1 MVMNVAIIG
10 LVGLIAYWWGNQGFL
25 SSLLHLVA
33 VICAGAFALAIWEPI
48 VVNNL
53 LGTSWWSGLM
63 PGLILL
69 LTFVFTLA
77 ILRMT
82 SDKLAFGNTRLPPA
96 ADLVG
101 GGILGALAGV
111 LTVGILVVG
120 TGFIDR
126 PATAM
131 GYTGWARSTDGKVAP
146 PEASLWL
153 PVDEWTI
160 NFYELLSVG
169 TLYPDIS
176 GKPMADWR
184 PDLDQQASL
193 LRDRKVSNQR
203 FTQLFQ
209 PAGSIKIADPIEAIS
224 PEGDTFLMIPME
236 FNRDSMDYGKG
247 LALGVNQVRM
257 VGESAGKTTAIHP
270 QYWGQYVIDEG
281 ERQNGEAKRAEA
293 FFEFNSG
300 TAYIF
305 DIDQTELDVRLVFGV
320 PEDFSPRFLQ
330 VRGTRFDVPSVR
342 QTADWSEFL
351 IRAHAVGTGTK
362 ETWGGDI
369 STLVD
374 MRGSMPR
381 GARPSR
387 SDFKGDF
394 IIDEDRGRI
403 VRAEGATVS
412 NMSRG
417 KGKLRVKGYGVF
429 NADGSDFDRSRG
441 ILKIDVGPQSAANI
455 LAIARR
461 NGGNGTLILFDTDGG
476 EYAPRGYER
485 KDNVKTTVTFDVPIR
500 TWKDIRY
507 PPRMGS
513 EDLFSLI
520 FILPVGVTIDRLMFD
535 DEVVGLFE
543 GVTIEPPSTR

>member
-1 MVMNVAIIG
+1 MLMNVAIIG
-10 LVGLIAYWWGNQGFL
+10 LVGLIAYWWANQGFL

-48 VVNNL
+48 VVDNL
-53 LGTSWWSGLM
+53 LGTKWWNGLM

-111 LTVGILVVG
+111 LTVGMLVVG

-131 GYTGWARSTDGKVAP
+131 GYTGWARNTDGKVAP
-146 PEASLWL
+146 PATSLWL
-153 PVDEWTI
+153 PVDAWTI

-169 TLYPDIS
+169 SLHPDFG
-176 GKPMADWR
+176 GKPMAEWR

-193 LRDRKVSNQR
+193 LRDRKVSKLR
-203 FTQLFQ
+203 STQLFQ
-209 PAGSIKIADPIEAIS
+209 PPGSIKIADPIAAVS
-224 PEGDTFLMIPME
+224 PEGDTFWMIPME
-236 FNRDSMDYGKG
+236 FNRNSMDYGKG

-257 VGESAGKTTAIHP
+257 VGESAGKTKAIHP
-270 QYWGQYVIDEG
+270 QYWGQYVVDEAA
-281 ERQNGEAKRAEA
+281 RQNGEAKRVEA

-305 DIDQTELDVRLVFGV
+305 DIDQTELDVRLVFEV
-320 PEDFSPRFLQ
+320 PDDFSPRFLQ

-342 QTADWSEFL
+342 ETDDWSEFL
-351 IRAHAVGTGTK
+351 IRSHAVGTGTA

-387 SDFKGDF
+387 SDFKGDVT
-394 IIDEDRGRI
+394 IDEKRGRI
-403 VRAEGATVS
+403 VQADGAWVS
-412 NMSRG
+412 KSSRG

-441 ILKIDVGPQSAANI
+441 IVKIDVGPQSGANI
-455 LAIARR
+455 LAIARS
-461 NGGNGTLILFDTDGG
+461 NGGDGTLILFDTDGG
-476 EYAPRGYER
+476 EYAPRGYELTNS
-485 KDNVKTTVTFDVPIR
+485 KNTTITFDIPIR
-500 TWKDIRY
+500 TWRDIRHQ
-507 PPRMGS
+507 PRIGS
-513 EDLFSLI
+513 EDNFSLI
-520 FILPVGVTIDRLMFD
+520 FIVPVGITIDRLMFD
-535 DEVVGLFE
+535 DEVIGLFE
-543 GVTIEPPSTR
+543 GVIIEPPSTR

>member
-1 MVMNVAIIG
+1 
-10 LVGLIAYWWGNQGFL
+10 
-25 SSLLHLVA
+25 
-33 VICAGAFALAIWEPI
+33 
-48 VVNNL
+48 
-53 LGTSWWSGLM
+53 
-63 PGLILL
+63 
-69 LTFVFTLA
+69 
-77 ILRMT
+77 
-82 SDKLAFGNTRLPPA
+82 
-96 ADLVG
+96 
-101 GGILGALAGV
+101 
-111 LTVGILVVG
+111 
-120 TGFIDR
+120 
-126 PATAM
+126 
-131 GYTGWARSTDGKVAP
+131 
-146 PEASLWL
+146 
-153 PVDEWTI
+153 
-160 NFYELLSVG
+160 
-169 TLYPDIS
+169 
-176 GKPMADWR
+176 
-184 PDLDQQASL
+184 
-193 LRDRKVSNQR
+193 
-203 FTQLFQ
+203 
-209 PAGSIKIADPIEAIS
+209 
-224 PEGDTFLMIPME
+224 
-236 FNRDSMDYGKG
+236 
-247 LALGVNQVRM
+247 
-257 VGESAGKTTAIHP
+257 
-270 QYWGQYVIDEG
+270 
-281 ERQNGEAKRAEA
+281 
-293 FFEFNSG
+293 
-300 TAYIF
+300 
-305 DIDQTELDVRLVFGV
+305 
-320 PEDFSPRFLQ
+320 
-330 VRGTRFDVPSVR
+330 
-342 QTADWSEFL
+342 
-351 IRAHAVGTGTK
+351 
-362 ETWGGDI
+362 
-369 STLVD
+369 

-403 VRAEGATVS
+403 VRADGATVS